1 MGNISK
7 KCIVKNTNK
16 AITETFT
23 NSAEHGIVSQRDF
36 FDKDIANQENISS
49 YYVVNIGDFVY
60 NPRISSSAPCGPISR
75 NKLGRQ
81 GIMSPLYT
89 VFSPSGVDLAFLE
102 QYFKTSRWYSYMYL
116 NGDTGARA
124 DRFAIKDKSFFD
136 MPIATPSSLNEQ
148 EIISTFLD
156 QTDYHITLHQKKL
169 CYKRL
174 KCKINLTM
182 FALETHFYHVDFN
195 LVSKGSRLN
204 IMQCVD

>member
-1 MGNISK
+1 MEKDKLEPKLRFPGFTEPWEHRKLGNISK

-49 YYVVNIGDFVY
+49 YYVVNIDDFVY

-89 VFSPSGVDLAFLE
+89 VFSPSGVDLALLE

-156 QTDYHITLHQKKL
+156 QTDYRITLHQRKTEELKKL
-169 CYKRL
+169 KKAL
-174 KCKINLTM
+174 LQQM
-182 FALETHFYHVDFN
+182 FV
-195 LVSKGSRLN
+195 
-204 IMQCVD
+204 

>member
-1 MGNISK
+1 M
-7 KCIVKNTNK
+7 KNTNK

-81 GIMSPLYT
+81 GIMFPLYT